1 MQIVR
6 RDVCRKG
13 ARARPIFCRK
23 HSNPKMAHTNNSAD
37 GGPDPRGAAQ
47 APLSARGRGA
57 RLRRTPDAG
66 RRGPPRG
73 HRTPRSGHR
82 PREVAR
88 RRSRRSCLPWRSRSP
103 SVRVATWG
111 PDPWCALLLGGGTG
125 DAGGASRCPGSLSKT
140 LFARAQSLLVTAT
153 SRGRSA
159 AASHVASF
167 WRLVRS
173 LTILFD
179 QRLKASVI

>member
-37 GGPDPRGAAQ
+37 GGPDPRGAAR
-47 APLSARGRGA
+47 APLTARGRGA

-111 PDPWCALLLGGGTG
+111 PDPRCALLLGGGTG
-125 DAGGASRCPGSLSKT
+125 DAGGRLDVLDPCQKLSLRGPNPYLSPAMMEYLSLSRYWGFRRT
-140 LFARAQSLLVTAT
+140 
-153 SRGRSA
+153 
-159 AASHVASF
+159 
-167 WRLVRS
+167 
-173 LTILFD
+173 
-179 QRLKASVI
+179 